1 MEALKQAVDSNPSGR
16 WWIKADAFDVRKGL
30 RETTR
35 GTWSG
40 DEDLGD
46 GSLQTLYADYKNRC
60 LFVKKLATTESFKL
74 IVRGMEKLLVDL
86 EGDLEFL
93 IAGTEAAN
101 GVYSR
106 AILAGTSSEQK
117 LMELSWS
124 VVGFEKLVENG
135 RNLQDE
141 LRTFMQGIGSANTGG
156 LTSML
161 SSLLTYLKDL
171 FSKKRIAAT
180 HVLVF
185 MISDELRNRK
195 PYALPVR
202 FMPYKSLTDSKLR
215 ELEVQLEEAMRNA
228 GMTVVGRLK
237 KPNNFIRS
245 LLAQSHN
252 KPCLP
257 KQFLRKPCFHLLLG
271 LKIALREVKNNY
283 VRMCG

>member
-1 MEALKQAVDSNPSGR
+1 MEAVKQALDSNPSGR

-30 RETTR
+30 RESTR

-46 GSLQTLYADYKNRC
+46 GSLQTLYADYKTRC
-60 LFVKKLATTESFKL
+60 LFVKKLPTTESSAL
-74 IVRGMEKLLVDL
+74 ITRGIEKLLVDL

-93 IAGTEAAN
+93 ISGTEVAN
-101 GVYSR
+101 GLYSR
-106 AILAGTSSEQK
+106 AIQAGKTSEQK

-124 VVGFEKLVENG
+124 VVGFEKLVEKA
-135 RNLQDE
+135 RNLQVE
-141 LRTFMQGIGSANTGG
+141 LRTFLQGIGTANTGG
-156 LTSML
+156 LTSMI

-195 PYALPVR
+195 PYAIPVR

-228 GMTVVGRLK
+228 GMTVVGR
-237 KPNNFIRS
+237 
-245 LLAQSHN
+245 
-252 KPCLP
+252 
-257 KQFLRKPCFHLLLG
+257 
-271 LKIALREVKNNY
+271 
-283 VRMCG
+283 